1 VQGLLQGSFIV
12 RPAAPRADPSK
23 KSFEEQDKT

>member
-1 VQGLLQGSFIV
+1 VRGLPAGTTIV
-12 RPAAPRADPSK
+12 RPAAPKEDPSK